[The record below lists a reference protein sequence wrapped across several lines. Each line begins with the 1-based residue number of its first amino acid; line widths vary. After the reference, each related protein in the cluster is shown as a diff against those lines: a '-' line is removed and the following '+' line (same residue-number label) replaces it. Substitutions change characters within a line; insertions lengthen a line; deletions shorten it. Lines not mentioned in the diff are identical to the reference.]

1 MASKYHLSNP
11 EGIYFITFATVQWVD
26 VLTRPH
32 YKDIVVESLRYCQEK
47 KGLDLYA
54 WCLMTNHVHLIAA
67 VRETYNLSDL
77 LRDLKKYTAKKLIA
91 AIQNPEESRRA
102 WLLWL
107 FRAAGEHNPNNQDY
121 QLWQQDNHPVEL
133 STNSMVA
140 QRLAYLHQNPVKA
153 GIVFAPEHYVYSS
166 AIDYAGGK
174 GLLELAAF
182 L

>member
-47 KGLDLYA
+47 KG
-54 WCLMTNHVHLIAA
+54 
-67 VRETYNLSDL
+67 
-77 LRDLKKYTAKKLIA
+77 RDLKKYTAKKLIA
-91 AIQNPEESRRA
+91 AIQNPEESRRV

-121 QLWQQDNHPVEL
+121 QSGNRI
-133 STNSMVA
+133 TT
-140 QRLAYLHQNPVKA
+140 R
-153 GIVFAPEHYVYSS
+153 
-166 AIDYAGGK
+166 
-174 GLLELAAF
+174 
-182 L
+182 

>member
-67 VRETYNLSDL
+67 VRETFNLSDL

-102 WLLWL
+102 WLLWI
-107 FRAAGEHNPNNQDY
+107 FRAAGGNNPNNQ
-121 QLWQQDNHPVEL
+121 
-133 STNSMVA
+133 
-140 QRLAYLHQNPVKA
+140 
-153 GIVFAPEHYVYSS
+153 VFQSGNR
-166 AIDYAGGK
+166 ITTR
-174 GLLELAAF
+174 
-182 L
+182 

>member
-67 VRETYNLSDL
+67 VRETFNLSDL

-102 WLLWL
+102 WLLWI
-107 FRAAGEHNPNNQDY
+107 FRAAGGNNPNNQVF

-166 AIDYAGGK
+166 AIDYTGGK
-174 GLLELAAF
+174 GLLELAA
-182 L
+182 LL